1 MGKCKGAKP
10 LAGLCNSTLALASF
24 AFFVDSFC
32 MGRGSR
38 KGRSSF
44 TVPPEA
50 GLLSHISCSSP
61 PLFSCLTS

>member
-1 MGKCKGAKP
+1 MGKCEGAKP

-38 KGRSSF
+38 KGRSGF
-44 TVPPEA
+44 TVPPEG
-50 GLLSHISCSSP
+50 GLPFHISCRSAR
-61 PLFSCLTS
+61 LFFCLIS